1 MPVVSHIDRK
11 SKEPVRKY
19 YAKDADMYRLQLAAL
34 PDERDPE
41 TGRMKSG
48 RNLVAQFKFHFFETN
63 KPKIIELVE
72 DSYAFHDGSIV
83 DWDKL
88 QEEAKEQR
96 YEELKKLVSE
106 DEDLLERLK
115 GELVTTGSVGPD
127 DAAESVPE
135 QPATEEDVE
144 KAEPPKRPTPKKK
157 NASK

>member
-11 SKEPVRKY
+11 SKEPIRKY

-63 KPKIIELVE
+63 IPKIIELVE
-72 DSYAFHDGSIV
+72 DSFAFQDGGIV
-83 DWDKL
+83 DWDAL
-88 QEEAKEQR
+88 QEEAKEKR
-96 YEELKKLVSE
+96 YEELKALVQE

-115 GELVTTGSVGPD
+115 GELVVTPAAD
-127 DAAESVPE
+127 EDAPESA
-135 QPATEEDVE
+135 ATEEDVE
-144 KAEPPKRPTPKKK
+144 KAEAPKKAAK
-157 NASK
+157 KTPAKK